1 MEVRRGIAVS
11 PGVAIG
17 PAFVLEAEDIRIPR
31 RFIHPEEVE
40 AEMERFSRAVESAEE
55 EIRNFRDRLSEEIGG
70 EISGIFEAHLRLLRD
85 PALLEGVEILI
96 REKSFTPEHSVSRVF
111 NRYARRIQGMEDVYL
126 RERVTDLHDIER
138 RLLRSLVGEKREEL
152 RSLSEPVVLVARDLT
167 PSETA
172 DLDRGRVLGFATDG
186 GGQTSHTAIVAR
198 ALQIPAVV
206 GLRTLTADIG
216 GGDLLIIDGTRGVVV
231 IAPDEEML
239 EEYRRRQASYREHEA
254 ALTAEIHELP
264 SETKDGVAV
273 GLMANIEFP
282 EEIPASLGYGAEGIG
297 LYRTE
302 FLYLAQMRA
311 PTEEEHFE
319 AYLKALSLLE
329 RRPIVI
335 RTLDLGADKFP
346 AEAGGF
352 QERNPILGCRSLRFC
367 FRNMHLFRTQLRALL
382 RASAFGDVRILFP
395 MVASVEELRRA
406 KMITWELM
414 DELER
419 EGVDYNRALPMGAM
433 VEVPAAA
440 LSADILAQ
448 EADFLSIG
456 TNDLIQFTLA
466 VDRGNENVAS
476 LYNPAHAAVIRLLKM
491 VLEAGERSG
500 TEVAM
505 CGEMSGDVVFTVLL
519 LGLGLRTFSI
529 TPVLIPEVKRVIRS
543 VSVSEAEE
551 VAEKVL
557 NMTDPAE
564 TITYLTDF
572 TSRVAPDVS

>member
-40 AEMERFSRAVESAEE
+40 AEMERFSRAVELAEE

-85 PALLEGVEILI
+85 PALLEGVETLI

-111 NRYARRIQGMEDVYL
+111 NRYARRIQEMEDVYL

-216 GGDLLIIDGTRGVVV
+216 GGDLLIIDGTSGVVV

-239 EEYRRRQASYREHEA
+239 DEYRRRQASYREHEA

-273 GLMANIEFP
+273 RLMAN
-282 EEIPASLGYGAEGIG
+282 
-297 LYRTE
+297 
-302 FLYLAQMRA
+302 
-311 PTEEEHFE
+311 
-319 AYLKALSLLE
+319 
-329 RRPIVI
+329 
-335 RTLDLGADKFP
+335 
-346 AEAGGF
+346 
-352 QERNPILGCRSLRFC
+352 
-367 FRNMHLFRTQLRALL
+367 
-382 RASAFGDVRILFP
+382 
-395 MVASVEELRRA
+395 
-406 KMITWELM
+406 
-414 DELER
+414 
-419 EGVDYNRALPMGAM
+419 
-433 VEVPAAA
+433 
-440 LSADILAQ
+440 
-448 EADFLSIG
+448 
-456 TNDLIQFTLA
+456 
-466 VDRGNENVAS
+466 
-476 LYNPAHAAVIRLLKM
+476 
-491 VLEAGERSG
+491 
-500 TEVAM
+500 
-505 CGEMSGDVVFTVLL
+505 
-519 LGLGLRTFSI
+519 
-529 TPVLIPEVKRVIRS
+529 
-543 VSVSEAEE
+543 
-551 VAEKVL
+551 
-557 NMTDPAE
+557 
-564 TITYLTDF
+564 
-572 TSRVAPDVS
+572 